1 MALFWATSYPIG
13 VWLANYKAP
22 EAIVVVRVFTAFI
35 FLLII
40 AKVYRIRILKFNE
53 KIFYQLIALGF
64 FGFVVHNYLMF
75 IGLQFTTAIKGALIN
90 GAIPIV
96 IMGLDFLLFRIV
108 IKPAMLV
115 GAIISF
121 IGVLLIIT
129 DGQLGEAMKSG
140 IGFGEA
146 LFLVAIVGWGFYSI
160 IAKPLLDKNSA
171 IWITA
176 FPCLFGGILLMPLLM
191 QNLDNSMIM
200 LTNKHVVLVLVAQG
214 LLAMGLGFL
223 WYYEGIRELGTAS
236 ASMYLNL
243 VPVFGAVLS
252 YILVN
257 EQLSRTIIF
266 GGILTILGVISVNWC
281 RINDK
286 SRNQS

>member
-22 EAIVVVRVFTAFI
+22 EAIVVVRVFTAFL
-35 FLLII
+35 FLVVI
-40 AKVYRIRILKFNE
+40 AKVYRIRIFKFNE
-53 KIFYQLIALGF
+53 KIFYQLVALGF

-191 QNLDNSMIM
+191 QNLENSMIM
-200 LTNKHVVLVLVAQG
+200 LTNRHVVLVLVAQG
-214 LLAMGLGFL
+214 LLTMGLGFL
-223 WYYEGIRELGTAS
+223 WYYEGIKELGTAS

-243 VPVFGAVLS
+243 VPVFGAGLA

-257 EQLSRTIIF
+257 EQLSKTIIF
-266 GGILTILGVISVNWC
+266 GGILTIFGVIWVNWC
-281 RINDK
+281 RINDTSK
-286 SRNQS
+286 NQS

>member
-22 EAIVVVRVFTAFI
+22 EAIVVVRVFTAFL
-35 FLLII
+35 FLVVI
-40 AKVYRIRILKFNE
+40 AKVYRIRIFKFNE
-53 KIFYQLIALGF
+53 KIFYQLVALGF

-96 IMGLDFLLFRIV
+96 VMGLDFLLFRIV

-115 GAIISF
+115 GSIISF

-160 IAKPLLDKNSA
+160 IAKPLLDKNPA

-191 QNLDNSMIM
+191 QNLENSMIM
-200 LTNKHVVLVLVAQG
+200 LTNRHVVLVLVAQG
-214 LLAMGLGFL
+214 LLTMGLGFL
-223 WYYEGIRELGTAS
+223 WYYEGIKELGTAS

-243 VPVFGAVLS
+243 VPVFGTGLA

-257 EQLSRTIIF
+257 EQLSKTIIF
-266 GGILTILGVISVNWC
+266 GGILTIFGVIWVNWC
-281 RINDK
+281 RINDTSK
-286 SRNQS
+286 NQS

>member
-1 MALFWATSYPIG
+1 MELFP
-13 VWLANYKAP
+13 
-22 EAIVVVRVFTAFI
+22 
-35 FLLII
+35 LLSWGWI
-40 AKVYRIRILKFNE
+40 
-53 KIFYQLIALGF
+53 
-64 FGFVVHNYLMF
+64 
-75 IGLQFTTAIKGALIN
+75 
-90 GAIPIV
+90 
-96 IMGLDFLLFRIV
+96 LLFRIA

-160 IAKPLLDKNSA
+160 IAKPLLDKNPA

-176 FPCLFGGILLMPLLM
+176 FLFVWRNFIDASFDA
-191 QNLDNSMIM
+191 NLDNSMIM

-214 LLAMGLGFL
+214 LLAMGWVFMVLRRYKGA
-223 WYYEGIRELGTAS
+223 GTAS

-257 EQLSRTIIF
+257 EQLSEPSFLVESLLF
-266 GGILTILGVISVNWC
+266 GSYLG
-281 RINDK
+281 
-286 SRNQS
+286 

>member
-22 EAIVVVRVFTAFI
+22 EAIVVVRVFTAFL
-35 FLLII
+35 FLVVI
-40 AKVYRIRILKFNE
+40 AKVYRIRIFKFNE
-53 KIFYQLIALGF
+53 KIFYQLVALGF

-96 IMGLDFLLFRIV
+96 VRGLDFLLFRIV

-115 GAIISF
+115 GSIISF

-160 IAKPLLDKNSA
+160 IAKPLLDKNPA

-191 QNLDNSMIM
+191 QNLENSMIM
-200 LTNKHVVLVLVAQG
+200 LTNRHVVLVLVAQG
-214 LLAMGLGFL
+214 LLTMGLGFL
-223 WYYEGIRELGTAS
+223 WYYEGIKELGTAS

-243 VPVFGAVLS
+243 VPVFGAGLA

-257 EQLSRTIIF
+257 EQLSKTIIF
-266 GGILTILGVISVNWC
+266 GGILTIFGVIWVNWC
-281 RINDK
+281 RINDTSK
-286 SRNQS
+286 NQS

>member
-22 EAIVVVRVFTAFI
+22 EAIVVVRVFTAFL
-35 FLLII
+35 FLVVI
-40 AKVYRIRILKFNE
+40 AKVYRIRIFKFNE
-53 KIFYQLIALGF
+53 KIFYQLVALGF

-191 QNLDNSMIM
+191 QNLENSMIM
-200 LTNKHVVLVLVAQG
+200 LTNRHVVLVLVAQG
-214 LLAMGLGFL
+214 LLTMGLGFL
-223 WYYEGIRELGTAS
+223 WYYEGIKELGTAS

-243 VPVFGAVLS
+243 VPVFGTGLA

-257 EQLSRTIIF
+257 EQLSKTIIF
-266 GGILTILGVISVNWC
+266 GGILTIFGVIWVNWC
-281 RINDK
+281 RINDTSK
-286 SRNQS
+286 NQS

>member
-40 AKVYRIRILKFNE
+40 AKMNRVRILKFNQ

-64 FGFVVHNYLMF
+64 FGFVIHNYLMF

-96 IMGLDFLLFRIV
+96 VMGLDFLLFRIM
-108 IKPAMLV
+108 IRPAMLV
-115 GAIISF
+115 GSIISF
-121 IGVLLIIT
+121 IGVLIIIT
-129 DGQLGEAMKSG
+129 DGQLDKVMKSG

-160 IAKPLLDKNSA
+160 IAKPLLDKNPV

-176 FPCLFGGILLMPLLM
+176 FPCLLGGILLMPLLV
-191 QNLDNSMIM
+191 QNFENSVIM
-200 LTNKHVVLVLVAQG
+200 LTNKNVVLVLVAQG
-214 LLAMGLGFL
+214 ILAMGLGFL
-223 WYYEGIRELGTAS
+223 WYYEGIKELGTAS
-236 ASMYLNL
+236 ASMYLTL
-243 VPVFGAVLS
+243 VPVFGAGLS
-252 YILVN
+252 YILIN
-257 EQLSRTIIF
+257 EQLSKTIIF
-266 GGILTILGVISVNWC
+266 GGALTILGVIWVNWC
-281 RINDK
+281 RVNDK
-286 SRNQS
+286 AKNQS

>member
-1 MALFWATSYPIG
+1 
-13 VWLANYKAP
+13 
-22 EAIVVVRVFTAFI
+22 
-35 FLLII
+35 
-40 AKVYRIRILKFNE
+40 
-53 KIFYQLIALGF
+53 
-64 FGFVVHNYLMF
+64 
-75 IGLQFTTAIKGALIN
+75 
-90 GAIPIV
+90 
-96 IMGLDFLLFRIV
+96 
-108 IKPAMLV
+108 
-115 GAIISF
+115 
-121 IGVLLIIT
+121 
-129 DGQLGEAMKSG
+129 
-140 IGFGEA
+140 
-146 LFLVAIVGWGFYSI
+146 
-160 IAKPLLDKNSA
+160 
-171 IWITA
+171 
-176 FPCLFGGILLMPLLM
+176 MPLLM

-223 WYYEGIRELGTAS
+223 WYYEGIKELGTAS

>member
-53 KIFYQLIALGF
+53 KIFYQLVALGF

-160 IAKPLLDKNSA
+160 IAKPLLDKNPA

-223 WYYEGIRELGTAS
+223 WYYEGIKELGTAS

>member
-1 MALFWATSYPIG
+1 MALLWATSYPIG

-35 FLLII
+35 FLVVI

-53 KIFYQLIALGF
+53 KIFYQLVALGF

-75 IGLQFTTAIKGALIN
+75 IGLQFTTAVKGALIN

-96 IMGLDFLLFRIV
+96 IMGLDFLLFRIL
-108 IKPAMLV
+108 IKPAMLI
-115 GAIISF
+115 GSIISF
-121 IGVLLIIT
+121 IDVLLVIT
-129 DGQLGEAMKSG
+129 DGQLDKVMKSG

-160 IAKPLLDKNSA
+160 IAKPLLDENPA
-171 IWITA
+171 VWVTA

-191 QNLDNSMIM
+191 QNVENSVIM
-200 LTNKHVVLVLVAQG
+200 LANQNIVLVLVAQG
-214 LLAMGLGFL
+214 MLAMGLGFL
-223 WYYEGIRELGTAS
+223 WYYEGIKELGTAS

-243 VPVFGAVLS
+243 VPVFGAGLS

-257 EQLSRTIIF
+257 EQLSETIIF
-266 GGILTILGVISVNWC
+266 GGALTILGVIWVNWC

-286 SRNQS
+286 TKNQS

>member
-22 EAIVVVRVFTAFI
+22 EAIVVVRVFTAFL
-35 FLLII
+35 FLVVI
-40 AKVYRIRILKFNE
+40 AKVYRIRIFKFNE
-53 KIFYQLIALGF
+53 KIFYQLVALGF

-96 IMGLDFLLFRIV
+96 VMGLDFLLFRIV

-115 GAIISF
+115 GSIISF

-160 IAKPLLDKNSA
+160 IAKPLLDKNPA

-191 QNLDNSMIM
+191 QNLENSMIM
-200 LTNKHVVLVLVAQG
+200 LTNRHVVLVLVAQG
-214 LLAMGLGFL
+214 LLTMGLGFL
-223 WYYEGIRELGTAS
+223 WYYEGIKELGTAS

-243 VPVFGAVLS
+243 VPVFGAGLA

-257 EQLSRTIIF
+257 EQLSKTIIF
-266 GGILTILGVISVNWC
+266 GGILTIFGVIWVNWC
-281 RINDK
+281 RINDTSK
-286 SRNQS
+286 NQS

>member
-160 IAKPLLDKNSA
+160 IAKPLLDKNPA

-223 WYYEGIRELGTAS
+223 WYYEGIKELGTAS

>member
-129 DGQLGEAMKSG
+129 DGRLGEAMKSG

-223 WYYEGIRELGTAS
+223 WYYEGIKELGTAS

>member
-22 EAIVVVRVFTAFI
+22 EAIVVVRVFTAFL
-35 FLLII
+35 FLVVI
-40 AKVYRIRILKFNE
+40 AKVYRIRIFKFNE
-53 KIFYQLIALGF
+53 KIFYQLVALGF

-75 IGLQFTTAIKGALIN
+75 VGLQFTTAIKGALIN

-96 IMGLDFLLFRIV
+96 VMGLDFLLFRIV

-115 GAIISF
+115 GSIISF

-129 DGQLGEAMKSG
+129 DGQLSEAMKSG
-140 IGFGEA
+140 IGFGET

-160 IAKPLLDKNSA
+160 VAKPLLDKNPA

-191 QNLDNSMIM
+191 QNLENSMIM
-200 LTNKHVVLVLVAQG
+200 LTNRHVVLVLVAQG
-214 LLAMGLGFL
+214 LLTMGLGFL
-223 WYYEGIRELGTAS
+223 WYYEGIKELGTAS

-243 VPVFGAVLS
+243 VPVFGAGLA

-257 EQLSRTIIF
+257 EQLSKTIIF
-266 GGILTILGVISVNWC
+266 GGILTIFGVIWVNWC

-286 SRNQS
+286 SKNQS

>member
-75 IGLQFTTAIKGALIN
+75 IVLQFTTAIKGALIN

-223 WYYEGIRELGTAS
+223 WYYEGIKELGTAS

>member
-160 IAKPLLDKNSA
+160 IAKPLLDKNPA

-223 WYYEGIRELGTAS
+223 WYYEGIKELGTAS

-281 RINDK
+281 QINDK

>member
-22 EAIVVVRVFTAFI
+22 EAIVVVRVFTAFL
-35 FLLII
+35 FLVVI
-40 AKVYRIRILKFNE
+40 ARVYRIRIFKFNE
-53 KIFYQLIALGF
+53 KIFYQLVALGF

-75 IGLQFTTAIKGALIN
+75 VGLQFTTAIKGALIN

-96 IMGLDFLLFRIV
+96 VMGLDFLLFRIV

-115 GAIISF
+115 GSIISF

-160 IAKPLLDKNSA
+160 IAKPLLDKNPA

-191 QNLDNSMIM
+191 QNLENSMIM
-200 LTNKHVVLVLVAQG
+200 LTNRHVVLVLVAQG
-214 LLAMGLGFL
+214 LLTMGLGFL
-223 WYYEGIRELGTAS
+223 WYYEGIKELGTAS

-243 VPVFGAVLS
+243 VPVFGTGLA

-257 EQLSRTIIF
+257 EQLSKTIIF
-266 GGILTILGVISVNWC
+266 GGILTIFGVIWVNWC
-281 RINDK
+281 RINDTSK
-286 SRNQS
+286 NQS

>member
-22 EAIVVVRVFTAFI
+22 EAIVVVRVFTAFL
-35 FLLII
+35 FLVVI
-40 AKVYRIRILKFNE
+40 AKVYRIRIFKFNE
-53 KIFYQLIALGF
+53 KIFYQLVALGF

-176 FPCLFGGILLMPLLM
+176 FPCLFGGILLMPLLI

-223 WYYEGIRELGTAS
+223 WYYEGIKELGTAS

-243 VPVFGAVLS
+243 VPVFGTGLA

-257 EQLSRTIIF
+257 EQLSKTIIF
-266 GGILTILGVISVNWC
+266 GGILTIFGVIWVNWC
-281 RINDK
+281 RINDTSK
-286 SRNQS
+286 NQS

>member
-40 AKVYRIRILKFNE
+40 AKLYRIRILKFNE

-129 DGQLGEAMKSG
+129 DGQLGEVMKSG

-223 WYYEGIRELGTAS
+223 WYYEGIKELGTAS

>member
-13 VWLANYKAP
+13 VFSNHTP
-22 EAIVVVRVFTAFI
+22 EAPMWCGFYGFSFFGGYYSLSHKN
-35 FLLII
+35 FLNST
-40 AKVYRIRILKFNE
+40 KKFSSGCP
-53 KIFYQLIALGF
+53 GF

-96 IMGLDFLLFRIV
+96 VMGLDFLLFRIV

-115 GAIISF
+115 GSIISF

-160 IAKPLLDKNSA
+160 IAKPLLDKNPA

-176 FPCLFGGILLMPLLM
+176 FPCLFGGILLMPFLM
-191 QNLDNSMIM
+191 QNLENPMIM
-200 LTNKHVVLVLVAQG
+200 LTNRHVVLVLVVQG
-214 LLAMGLGFL
+214 LLTMGLGFL
-223 WYYEGIRELGTAS
+223 WYYEGIKELGTAS

-243 VPVFGAVLS
+243 VPVFGTGLA

-257 EQLSRTIIF
+257 EQLSKTIIF
-266 GGILTILGVISVNWC
+266 GGILTIFGVIWVNWC
-281 RINDK
+281 RINDTSK
-286 SRNQS
+286 NQS

>member
-22 EAIVVVRVFTAFI
+22 EAIVVVRVFTAFL
-35 FLLII
+35 FLVVI
-40 AKVYRIRILKFNE
+40 AKVYRIRIFKFNE
-53 KIFYQLIALGF
+53 KIFYQLVALGF

-191 QNLDNSMIM
+191 QNLENSVIM
-200 LTNKHVVLVLVAQG
+200 LTNRHVVLVLVAQG
-214 LLAMGLGFL
+214 LLTMGLGFL
-223 WYYEGIRELGTAS
+223 WYYEGIKELGTAS

-243 VPVFGAVLS
+243 VPVFGTGLA

-257 EQLSRTIIF
+257 EQLSKTIIF
-266 GGILTILGVISVNWC
+266 GGILTIFGVIWVNWC
-281 RINDK
+281 RINDTSK
-286 SRNQS
+286 NQS

>member
-223 WYYEGIRELGTAS
+223 WYYEGIKELGTAS

>member
-90 GAIPIV
+90 GAIPVV

-160 IAKPLLDKNSA
+160 IAKPLLDKNPA

-223 WYYEGIRELGTAS
+223 WYYEGIKELGTAS

>member
-22 EAIVVVRVFTAFI
+22 EAIVVVRVFTAFL
-35 FLLII
+35 FLVVI
-40 AKVYRIRILKFNE
+40 AKVYRIRIFKFNE
-53 KIFYQLIALGF
+53 KIFYQLVALGF

-96 IMGLDFLLFRIV
+96 VMGLDFLLFRIV

-115 GAIISF
+115 GSIISF

-176 FPCLFGGILLMPLLM
+176 FPCLFGGILLMPLLI
-191 QNLDNSMIM
+191 QNLENSMIM
-200 LTNKHVVLVLVAQG
+200 LTNRHVVLVLVVQG
-214 LLAMGLGFL
+214 LLTMGLGFL
-223 WYYEGIRELGTAS
+223 WYYEGIKELGTAS

-243 VPVFGAVLS
+243 VPVFGTGLA

-257 EQLSRTIIF
+257 EQLSKTIIF
-266 GGILTILGVISVNWC
+266 GGILTIFGVIWVNWC
-281 RINDK
+281 RINDTSK
-286 SRNQS
+286 NQS

>member
-1 MALFWATSYPIG
+1 
-13 VWLANYKAP
+13 
-22 EAIVVVRVFTAFI
+22 
-35 FLLII
+35 
-40 AKVYRIRILKFNE
+40 
-53 KIFYQLIALGF
+53 
-64 FGFVVHNYLMF
+64 MF

-160 IAKPLLDKNSA
+160 IAKPLLDKNPA

-223 WYYEGIRELGTAS
+223 WYYEGIKELGTAS

>member
-53 KIFYQLIALGF
+53 KIFYQLVALGF

-96 IMGLDFLLFRIV
+96 VMGLDFLLFRIV

-160 IAKPLLDKNSA
+160 IAKPLLDKNPA

-200 LTNKHVVLVLVAQG
+200 LTNRHVVLVLVAQG

-223 WYYEGIRELGTAS
+223 WYYEGIKELGTAS

>member
-22 EAIVVVRVFTAFI
+22 EAIVVVRVFTAFL
-35 FLLII
+35 FLVVI
-40 AKVYRIRILKFNE
+40 AKVYRIRIFKFNE
-53 KIFYQLIALGF
+53 KIFYQLVALGF

-96 IMGLDFLLFRIV
+96 VMGLDFLLFRIV

-115 GAIISF
+115 GSIISF

-191 QNLDNSMIM
+191 QNLENSMIM
-200 LTNKHVVLVLVAQG
+200 LTNRHVVLVLVAQG
-214 LLAMGLGFL
+214 LLTMGLGFL
-223 WYYEGIRELGTAS
+223 WYYEGIKELGTAS

-243 VPVFGAVLS
+243 VPVFGTGLA

-257 EQLSRTIIF
+257 EQLSKTIVF
-266 GGILTILGVISVNWC
+266 GGILTIFGVIWVNWC
-281 RINDK
+281 RINDTSK
-286 SRNQS
+286 NQS

>member
-1 MALFWATSYPIG
+1 
-13 VWLANYKAP
+13 
-22 EAIVVVRVFTAFI
+22 
-35 FLLII
+35 
-40 AKVYRIRILKFNE
+40 
-53 KIFYQLIALGF
+53 
-64 FGFVVHNYLMF
+64 
-75 IGLQFTTAIKGALIN
+75 
-90 GAIPIV
+90 
-96 IMGLDFLLFRIV
+96 
-108 IKPAMLV
+108 
-115 GAIISF
+115 
-121 IGVLLIIT
+121 
-129 DGQLGEAMKSG
+129 
-140 IGFGEA
+140 
-146 LFLVAIVGWGFYSI
+146 
-160 IAKPLLDKNSA
+160 
-171 IWITA
+171 
-176 FPCLFGGILLMPLLM
+176 MPLLM

-223 WYYEGIRELGTAS
+223 WYYEGIKELGTAS
-236 ASMYLNL
+236 ASIYLNL

>member
-160 IAKPLLDKNSA
+160 IAKPLLDKNPA

-223 WYYEGIRELGTAS
+223 WYYEGIKELGTAS

-266 GGILTILGVISVNWC
+266 GGILTILGVIWVNWC

>member
-13 VWLANYKAP
+13 VWLANYRAP
-22 EAIVVVRVFTAFI
+22 EAIVVVRVLTAFI

-160 IAKPLLDKNSA
+160 IAKPLLDKNPA

-223 WYYEGIRELGTAS
+223 WYYEGIKELGTAS

-286 SRNQS
+286 SMNQS

>member
-22 EAIVVVRVFTAFI
+22 EAIVVVRVFTAFL
-35 FLLII
+35 FLVVI
-40 AKVYRIRILKFNE
+40 AKVYRIRIFKFNE
-53 KIFYQLIALGF
+53 KIFYQLVAVGF

-96 IMGLDFLLFRIV
+96 VMGLDFLLFRIV

-115 GAIISF
+115 GSIISF

-160 IAKPLLDKNSA
+160 IAKPLLDKNPA

-191 QNLDNSMIM
+191 QNLENSMIM
-200 LTNKHVVLVLVAQG
+200 LTNRHVVLVLVAQG
-214 LLAMGLGFL
+214 LLTMGLGFL
-223 WYYEGIRELGTAS
+223 WYYEGIKELGTAS

-243 VPVFGAVLS
+243 VPVFGTGLA

-257 EQLSRTIIF
+257 EQLSKTIIF
-266 GGILTILGVISVNWC
+266 GGILTIFGVIWVNWC
-281 RINDK
+281 RINDTSK
-286 SRNQS
+286 NQS

>member
-22 EAIVVVRVFTAFI
+22 EAIVVVRVFTAFL
-35 FLLII
+35 FLVVI

-53 KIFYQLIALGF
+53 KIFYQLVALGF

-96 IMGLDFLLFRIV
+96 VMGLDFLLFRIV

-115 GAIISF
+115 GSIISF

-160 IAKPLLDKNSA
+160 IAKPLLDKNPA

-191 QNLDNSMIM
+191 QNLENSMIM
-200 LTNKHVVLVLVAQG
+200 LTNRHVVLVLVVQG
-214 LLAMGLGFL
+214 LLTMGLGFL
-223 WYYEGIRELGTAS
+223 WYYEGIKELGTAS

-243 VPVFGAVLS
+243 VPVFGTGLA

-257 EQLSRTIIF
+257 EQLSKTIIF
-266 GGILTILGVISVNWC
+266 GGILTIFGVIWVNWC
-281 RINDK
+281 RINDTSK
-286 SRNQS
+286 NQS

>member
-160 IAKPLLDKNSA
+160 IAKPLLDKNPA

-214 LLAMGLGFL
+214 FLAMGLGFL
-223 WYYEGIRELGTAS
+223 WYYEGIKELGTAS